1 VSLASVSTTQ
11 QESSTES
18 YAETEAESY
27 AQTLSY
33 LDSYA
38 RAVAHGASTAE
49 GESLSS
55 GEAVSQMN
63 LAGAGTGMAATEMM
77 TPDSPL
83 FGTPTVIGMS
93 ESASSM
99 AHSSSG
105 SGRSSLSGRATS
117 TAAGK
122 VSTYAETTGWARG
135 EAHTRGN
142 SAARTAGRS
151 DTHGA
156 AQTRGTQD
164 AYKPVFQDLPASF
177 HSKEHMLYFAGQTLR
192 SLVTGKAFINF
203 VDGSGMQA
211 GLLSV
216 PPVQS
221 HAPSGAQF
229 EELRARILDES
240 PSATRIVP
248 LVFFVDFFPR
258 WVRLSTLDLMVWRLL
273 RRLLFSPRA

>member
-1 VSLASVSTTQ
+1 
-11 QESSTES
+11 
-18 YAETEAESY
+18 
-27 AQTLSY
+27 
-33 LDSYA
+33 
-38 RAVAHGASTAE
+38 
-49 GESLSS
+49 
-55 GEAVSQMN
+55 
-63 LAGAGTGMAATEMM
+63 MAATEMM

-93 ESASSM
+93 ESASSL

-105 SGRSSLSGRATS
+105 RGRSSLSGRATS

-135 EAHTRGN
+135 EAQSRGK
-142 SAARTAGRS
+142 SAAGTAGRS

-156 AQTRGTQD
+156 AQTRGAQD

-221 HAPSGAQF
+221 RAPSGAQF

-240 PSATRIVP
+240 PSATRIDDARAHVANRRRALIEAAENLRNREP
-248 LVFFVDFFPR
+248 ASPAGYRVKKKRAPTKAQR
-258 WVRLSTLDLMVWRLL
+258 EWVHRQN
-273 RRLLFSPRA
+273 SPCQRQ